1 MPTHYQGSPESRLAL
16 DTFIKLTRAVNA
28 FENRLY
34 AHDVIEGLTPSQFGV
49 LETLYHLGPLCQ
61 GEVSSKLLKSS
72 GNITLVVDKTGQ
84 TFLDDQKIDLP
95 TLAQR
100 LSQAAADA
108 PDTEIQLRAD
118 AAVPYGRIVEVMGVA
133 QKAGLNH
140 IGFVAEPPSVP

>member
-1 MPTHYQGSPESRLAL
+1 MAFGRLERNAAPQPMSDINMTPLVDVMLVLVVIFILTAPLLATSIRLDLPRTDAAKLQSTPES
-16 DTFIKLTRAVNA
+16 IM
-28 FENRLY
+28 
-34 AHDVIEGLTPSQFGV
+34 
-49 LETLYHLGPLCQ
+49 
-61 GEVSSKLLKSS
+61 
-72 GNITLVVDKTGQ
+72 LVVDKTGQ

-100 LSQAAADA
+100 LSQAASDA